1 MTAVT
6 QQPLSQQ
13 QITKRIFVS
22 QSGLDAASIV
32 VLNGNTEN
40 DWEQFLA
47 KIRREFGFVEESSIK
62 ISLADVNIVITEADQ
77 LQSNDKVIA
86 EQI

>member
-1 MTAVT
+1 M
-6 QQPLSQQ
+6 SQQ

-22 QSGLDAASIV
+22 QSGLDTASIV

>member
-62 ISLADVNIVITEADQ
+62 ISLADVNIIITEADQ

>member
-6 QQPLSQQ
+6 QQPLPQQ
-13 QITKRIFVS
+13 QVTKRIFVS

-62 ISLADVNIVITEADQ
+62 ISLADVNIVVTEADQ

>member
-1 MTAVT
+1 M
-6 QQPLSQQ
+6 SQQ